1 MRKSTHKKIL
11 TIGCIATIISLAG
24 IKTLPVKAT
33 GPNEQKTS
41 LNSDMTSEKMMWKKE
56 LFAPG
61 NKIETCGGL
70 FWYKCIIS
78 NNGNQKIYYKSKKPI
93 LKNINDL
100 LRKLKDDED
109 FFSTEITNKKE
120 IEKIDELFDFE
131 TESSVEETFLEE
143 LSEKSDIKTPEEF
156 EKLSKIEK
164 AEYLISPGSELV
176 AKMSCNPLGSNIFK
190 YNTLQFHKL
199 LNSRLENYFEKLFSK
214 DYVDTENPENKK
226 LYNEYLEYVC
236 NLCKA
241 IEKFM
246 ESSELCE
253 MYQRIYNI
261 LKYN

>member
-11 TIGCIATIISLAG
+11 KIGCIAAIISLVG

-41 LNSDMTSEKMMWKKE
+41 LNSDMTSEKIMWKKE

-61 NKIETCGGL
+61 NKTETCGGI

-78 NNGNQKIYYKSKKPI
+78 SNGNQKIYYKSKRPI

-100 LRKLKDDED
+100 LRKL
-109 FFSTEITNKKE
+109 KE

-156 EKLSKIEK
+156 EKLSKTEK

-176 AKMSCNPLGSNIFK
+176 AKMSCHPLGSNIFK
-190 YNTLQFHKL
+190 YNTLQFHIL
-199 LNSRLENYFEKLFSK
+199 LNSRLENYFEKLFSE
-214 DYVDTENPENKK
+214 DHVDTENPENKK
-226 LYNEYLEYVC
+226 LYNEYLEYIC

-253 MYQRIYNI
+253 IYQRIYNI

>member
-11 TIGCIATIISLAG
+11 KIGCIAAIISLVG

-41 LNSDMTSEKMMWKKE
+41 LNSDMTSEKIMWKKE

-61 NKIETCGGL
+61 NKTETCGGI

-78 NNGNQKIYYKSKKPI
+78 SNGNQKIYYKSKRPI

-109 FFSTEITNKKE
+109 FFCTEITNKKE

-143 LSEKSDIKTPEEF
+143 LSENQTLKHRKN
-156 EKLSKIEK
+156 SK
-164 AEYLISPGSELV
+164 
-176 AKMSCNPLGSNIFK
+176 
-190 YNTLQFHKL
+190 
-199 LNSRLENYFEKLFSK
+199 NSRR
-214 DYVDTENPENKK
+214 PKK
-226 LYNEYLEYVC
+226 QNT
-236 NLCKA
+236 
-241 IEKFM
+241 
-246 ESSELCE
+246 
-253 MYQRIYNI
+253 
-261 LKYN
+261 